1 MALRHLNVTS
11 LSQCDNSLIR
21 QSSSIHIPRVD
32 NNLMSVQTVRGAR
45 LRRAALLASILCVNT
60 LSASFDTHAAAA
72 AAATPSARPSPT
84 IAVSFAGWPNITGL
98 TVLANGT
105 AVTPANGVYTVP
117 SNSRLTILAAGVEL
131 ATLQAKPSITLFDL
145 LPARNCGSS
154 TELAKLIS
162 LLLAL
167 DSDQN
172 PNNGISIET
181 TTQTRPVSLVGLSE
195 PNLLA
200 LETQLTGHDVALNTA
215 LLTVNAAL
223 DQETWTES
231 LATRTSFVNDMSVL
245 QSYLDRVLGA
255 YAFDP
260 NVMDGFSYIAPSE
273 VNSIPA
279 TLKNEGM
286 AFDGNTPIFSWRYG
300 LQRTDPV
307 TYTPTLAYPLD
318 FPTDIQ
324 AIFATNGD
332 KPDYG
337 HIGDIDIANGKLYA
351 SIEDEDNDQLQ
362 DYIAVY
368 DPKTLQYT
376 GVKYPLPTD
385 LHTDGIPWVAVDA
398 KRNEAYT
405 VTWSGTPANNLNVF
419 DLTTFKLKRT
429 VPLTLSFNGRRVQG
443 AKIYDGM
450 LYATGDS
457 HDAGAAAGTNRK
469 YLYKVDT
476 VSGNVITLF
485 YHDEPNRTEVE
496 GLGFDPKGTMH
507 VIVLAPYTYPYATGT
522 NNPKPFDQSYSI
534 DDDDWNPSA
543 TLRHYTRGAPPLRD
557 QLCSQQ

>member
-1 MALRHLNVTS
+1 MLAISLGMGLTALGAS
-11 LSQCDNSLIR
+11 
-21 QSSSIHIPRVD
+21 
-32 NNLMSVQTVRGAR
+32 TVAD
-45 LRRAALLASILCVNT
+45 AAVLAT
-60 LSASFDTHAAAA
+60 P
-72 AAATPSARPSPT
+72 AATEFSNSHSST
-84 IAVSFAGWPNITGL
+84 LAVALVGWPNITGL
-98 TVLANGT
+98 TVLADGIP
-105 AVTPANGVYTVP
+105 VTPSNGVYKVGIH
-117 SNSRLTILAAGVEL
+117 SRLTLLAQNVEL
-131 ATLQAKPSITLFDL
+131 ATLDAKPSINLFDL
-145 LPARNCGSS
+145 LPERHSCGSS
-154 TELAKLIS
+154 TELAKLLS
-162 LLLAL
+162 LLLSL
-167 DSDQN
+167 DSDQD
-172 PNNGISIET
+172 PSNGISIPAVT
-181 TTQTRPVSLVGLSE
+181 ASKRPVQLTSLSE
-195 PNLLA
+195 TGLLS
-200 LETQLTGHDVALNTA
+200 LEVQLSGRSVALNIA
-215 LLTVNAAL
+215 LQAANVAL

-255 YAFDP
+255 FAFDS
-260 NVMDGFSYIAPSE
+260 NVTLDGFSYLAPSE

-286 AFDGNTPIFSWRYG
+286 AFDGNTPVFSWRYG

-307 TYTPTLAYPLD
+307 SYKPTLAYPLD
-318 FPTDIQ
+318 FPADIQ
-324 AIFATNGD
+324 AIFATNGN

-376 GVKYPLPTD
+376 GVKYALPID
-385 LHTDGIPWVAVDA
+385 LHVDGIPWVAVDA

-405 VTWSGTPANNLNVF
+405 VTWSGTPANSLNVF
-419 DLTTFKLKRT
+419 DLTTFKLKRV
-429 VPLTLSFNGRRVQG
+429 VPLTLGFNGRRVQG

-457 HDAGAAAGTNRK
+457 HDAGATAGTNKK

-476 VSGNVITLF
+476 VSGNVITVF
-485 YHDEPNRTEVE
+485 SYDEPNRTEVE

-507 VIVLAPYTYPYATGT
+507 VIVLAPYTTPLYASGT
-522 NNPKPFDQSYSI
+522 NNPKPFDGSYSI
-534 DDDDWNPSA
+534 DGDDWNPSA

-557 QLCSQQ
+557 QLCQQQ